1 MIELKNIHK
10 TFPSKKNGEPIT
22 ALSDVSLTVQKGE
35 IFGVI
40 GYSGAGKS
48 TLVRCV
54 NHLEVPTSGEVSIN
68 GNVLNDMT
76 TEQLRQARQNIGMI
90 FQGFNLLKTANVYDN
105 IAIPLKL
112 TGVEKSEIK
121 KRVDKYLDIVGLKD
135 KKDVFPNQLSGGQKQ
150 RVAIARALSH
160 EPDVLLSDEATS
172 ALDPDTTD
180 SILNL
185 LLKINAE
192 LGITI
197 LLITHEMHVIQKICD
212 RVAVM
217 ENGEVI
223 EQGNVID
230 VYSAPKHQTT
240 RRFVNSIFPSDVPK
254 AFIEQLE
261 SEGPIIDLT
270 FVGTSA
276 DQPALSTVSKRF
288 NVDTNILSGNIV
300 QLKEHP
306 FGKLTAHIKGPKEE
320 TDKALAYLE
329 EQGVQVSE
337 VEQGYDSN

>member
-1 MIELKNIHK
+1 MIQLKEISK
-10 TFPSKKNGEPIT
+10 TFYSKKNEEVT
-22 ALSDVSLTVQKGE
+22 ALKGVSLEVKQGE

-54 NHLEVPTSGEVSIN
+54 NLLEKPTSGDVVVN
-68 GNVLNDMT
+68 GASLKNMSKN
-76 TEQLRQARQNIGMI
+76 ELRKSRQNIGMI
-90 FQGFNLLKTANVYDN
+90 FQGFNLLKTATVYEN

-112 TGVEKSEIK
+112 TGISSKEIPTRVEK
-121 KRVDKYLDIVGLKD
+121 YLAIVGLED
-135 KKDVFPNQLSGGQKQ
+135 KHHVYPGQLSGGQKQ

-172 ALDPDTTD
+172 ALDPETTH
-180 SILNL
+180 SILDL
-185 LLKINAE
+185 LLKINRE
-192 LGITI
+192 FGITI

-230 VYSAPKHQTT
+230 LYSSPKKRTT
-240 RRFVNSIFPSDVPK
+240 KKFVNSLFPNDLPK
-254 AFIEQLE
+254 EILEQLKKR
-261 SEGPIIDLT
+261 GPIISMT

-276 DQPALSTVSKRF
+276 DKPALSQLSKKF
-288 NVDTNILSGNIV
+288 DVDANILSGNIV
-300 QLKEHP
+300 QLKDKP
-306 FGKLTAHIKGPKEE
+306 FGKLVAHIQGETEE
-320 TDKALAYLE
+320 TDKALHYLKE
-329 EQGVQVSE
+329 EGVQVDE
-337 VEQGYDSN
+337 VEINES